1 MTGGDIRG
9 SGLGQGLRLGVSLL
23 SAIPGRLIYTNLW
36 EWFALK
42 KALMLV
48 LLSVV
53 MVALL
58 AACGANDKED
68 AEAAAAPSASSSPA
82 AARPSVSASPSE
94 ASAPAPAEITITH
107 ALGTETVKA
116 NPQKVVVFDYGTLDT
131 LDKLGIEVTAVPK
144 ASLPPYLEKYK
155 DAEYEDAGTLFEP
168 DFEKLNKLKP
178 DVILIGGRTAA
189 VYDELKKIAP
199 TIQTSVDTAKY
210 AESFDA
216 NAKLIGE
223 IFGKSVEVDAELAA
237 IHAASEQLKG
247 KAETAGKTL
256 VILTTGGKISAYGP
270 GSRFGIIHDVLG
282 FAPVDSTIEASTHGQ
297 SISNEYI
304 LEKNPDILFVIDR
317 DAVVSGEGGGKTAK
331 DVIENELVKQTNAYK
346 NGKIVYLDPSYWYLS
361 GGGLVSGA
369 EMVKEAAAAVQ

>member
-1 MTGGDIRG
+1 MKK
-9 SGLGQGLRLGVSLL
+9 SL
-23 SAIPGRLIYTNLW
+23 IG
-36 EWFALK
+36 
-42 KALMLV
+42 V

-53 MVALL
+53 MIAVL
-58 AACGANDKED
+58 AACGANNKE
-68 AEAAAAPSASSSPA
+68 EAAPSASSSPA
-82 AARPSVSASPSE
+82 AASPSPSANPSE
-94 ASAPAPAEITITH
+94 SAPAEPAEVTITH
-107 ALGTETVKA
+107 ALGTETVKT
-116 NPQKVVVFDYGTLDT
+116 NPQKVIVFDYGTLDT

-144 ASLPPYLEKYK
+144 ASLPPYLDKYK
-155 DAEYEDAGTLFEP
+155 DAKYEDAGTLFEP

-199 TIQTSVDTAKY
+199 TIQTSIDTTKY
-210 AESFDA
+210 AESFDE
-216 NAKLIGE
+216 NAKIIGQ
-223 IFGKSVEVDAELAA
+223 IFGKSAEVEAELAA
-237 IHAASEQLKG
+237 IHAASDQLKG
-247 KAETAGKTL
+247 KAESAGKTL

-282 FAPVDSTIEASTHGQ
+282 FAPVDTTIEASTHGQ
-297 SISNEYI
+297 SISNEFI

-331 DVIENELVKQTNAYK
+331 DVVENELIKQTNAYK